1 ELEEPEV
8 GWAEAEP
15 SPAPRVATPLPTPP
29 PQVPEPPPPPPPV
42 EEPRLQD
49 LLAEAEVFAKYN
61 LEEKALERLD
71 QVLTREPH
79 HLDALQLLVDLHL
92 RGGDVGRVET
102 AVRRLR
108 TAVEAK
114 KASDVWDRVQAKLAR
129 AGMTLSGETVAP
141 IRSAQEDRVS
151 QLIKS
156 LE

>member
-71 QVLTREPH
+71 QVLHREPH
-79 HLDALQLLVDLHL
+79 HLVDLQI
-92 RGGDVGRVET
+92 RGGDAGRVES

-108 TAVEAK
+108 HVVEERR
-114 KASDVWDRVQAKLAR
+114 ASDVWERVLAKLAR
-129 AGMTLSGETVAP
+129 AGMTLSG
-141 IRSAQEDRVS
+141 
-151 QLIKS
+151 
-156 LE
+156 